1 MVKLRGDGAMTS
13 ALVVAAVIAFGALI
27 APIQSA
33 HAAEGDAACLGCH
46 GAPGLEK
53 KLKDNGTLSL
63 HVPGEDFAKSVH
75 NAVGCAACHADKAQN
90 HPGAEVEIASARA
103 YSIASIEA
111 CRGCHADKFKQ
122 FEGSIHAILARD
134 GNPAAPVCTDC
145 HSPHAV
151 VKGAAASTES
161 MPCKNCHTTIF
172 EAYAGSMHGQARR
185 KAEPTFAPLCSGC
198 HTAHAITAASAGDGL
213 KSACLGC
220 HGDVLEAHR
229 VWLPNAGLHFE
240 VISCPACHAPTAQRR
255 VDLRLVDSATQTRVA
270 EQKGIPLFE
279 GRARAADGDGK
290 GLDAIALWNLLKTF
304 NREGMPGKTTLQGRL
319 EVRTGAE
326 AHMLADK
333 SKAISDCKVC
343 HRAGSD
349 AFQSVTV
356 SVVGPDGRPIR
367 YGANKEVLSS
377 VVSIDSVS
385 GFYAI
390 GGTRIQ
396 ILDILLILA
405 VLGGLAVPVGH
416 MTLGWFV
423 RQTLKRNGDADAPS
437 HPHG

>member
-1 MVKLRGDGAMTS
+1 MVNLRGFGAAAS
-13 ALVVAAVIAFGALI
+13 LVAAVIAFAALFT
-27 APIQSA
+27 AMQA
-33 HAAEGDAACLGCH
+33 ARAAEGDTACLGCH

-53 KLKDNGTLSL
+53 KLKDNDTLPLNVAS
-63 HVPGEDFAKSVH
+63 GDFAKSVH
-75 NAVGCAACHADKAQN
+75 NPVGCSGCHADKAQN
-90 HPGAEVEIASARA
+90 HPGAEADIPSARA
-103 YSIASIEA
+103 YSISAIQA
-111 CRGCHADKFKQ
+111 CRGCHEDKFKQ
-122 FEGSIHAILARD
+122 FEGSIHAVLVRD

-161 MPCKNCHTTIF
+161 VPCKNCHTEIF
-172 EAYAGSMHGQARR
+172 NAYSGSMHGQARR

-229 VWLPNAGLHFE
+229 AWLPNAALHFE
-240 VISCPACHAPTAQRR
+240 VISCPACHAPGTQRR
-255 VDLRLVDSATQTRVA
+255 VDLRLFDSGTQTRVA

-279 GRARAADGDGK
+279 SRARQADGDGK
-290 GLDAIALWNLLKTF
+290 GLDAIALYNLLKTF
-304 NREGMPGKTTLQGRL
+304 NREGMPGRTTLVGRL
-319 EVRTGAE
+319 EARTGVD
-326 AHMLADK
+326 AHKLADK
-333 SKAISDCKVC
+333 SKALSDCKVC
-343 HRAGSD
+343 HRAGSE

-377 VVSIDSVS
+377 VVSVDSIS

-396 ILDILLILA
+396 ILDILLVLA
-405 VLGGLAVPVGH
+405 FLGGLAVPVGH

-423 RQTLKRNGDADAPS
+423 KQTLKNEKSADATGQS
-437 HPHG
+437 HS